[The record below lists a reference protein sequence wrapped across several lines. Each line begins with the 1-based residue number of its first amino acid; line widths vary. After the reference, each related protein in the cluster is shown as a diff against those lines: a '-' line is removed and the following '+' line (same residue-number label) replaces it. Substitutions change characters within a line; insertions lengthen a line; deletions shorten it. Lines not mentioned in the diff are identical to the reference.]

1 MFRISKT
8 ASRFLFLLLA
18 AVMVFGMLPVS
29 VFAADAKKIQGVI
42 VITLDGSVGQ
52 PTKLTVQFELF

>member
-8 ASRFLFLLLA
+8 ASRFLSLLLA

-29 VFAADAKKIQGVI
+29 VFAADAKKI
-42 VITLDGSVGQ
+42 
-52 PTKLTVQFELF
+52 